1 MANRINLG
9 IIGAGRI
16 GRLHAE
22 NIIRHI
28 PKAKIRIIADL
39 YPDQVQ
45 TWAKDFDIPRITA
58 DYREVLDDLNV
69 EAVLI
74 CSSTDTHA
82 DFIIEAAEA
91 DKHIFCEKPID
102 LSIDRIKA
110 ALAVVEQRGVK
121 LQVGF
126 NRRFDHNHRKV
137 RDMVAG
143 GKIGEPHIIQITSRD
158 PSPPP
163 MDYLNVSG
171 GLFLDM
177 TIHDFDMARFLSG
190 SEVEEVY
197 ALGDVLIDPA
207 IGQAGDIDTAIVTL
221 KFASGAMGVINNS
234 RRATYGYDQR
244 VEVFGSKGGVLNRN
258 DTPSSAILSTGE
270 GVISEKPKY
279 FFLERYKESF
289 ILEMMAFID
298 AVLCD
303 ADPPV
308 DGEDGLKAA
317 LIAVAARES
326 LKQNRPVKI
335 GEID

>member
-1 MANRINLG
+1 MAGVNLG

-28 PKAKIRIIADL
+28 PKAKIQIIADL

-45 TWAKDFDIPRITA
+45 AWAKDFDIPRVTA
-58 DYREVLDDLNV
+58 DYREVLEDENID
-69 EAVLI
+69 AVLI

-82 DFIIEAAEA
+82 AFIIEAANTN
-91 DKHIFCEKPID
+91 KHIFCEKPID

-137 RDMVAG
+137 RDLVAE
-143 GKIGEPHIIQITSRD
+143 GKIGDPHIIQITSRD

-163 MDYLNVSG
+163 MEYIKVSG

-177 TIHDFDMARFLSG
+177 TIHDFDMARFLSS

-207 IGQAGDIDTAIVTL
+207 IGRAGDIDTATITL
-221 KFASGAMGVINNS
+221 KFASGAIGVINNS

-244 VEVFGSKGGVLNRN
+244 VEVFGSKGSVLNLN

-289 ILEMMAFID
+289 ILEMMEFID
-298 AVLCD
+298 AVIND

-317 LIAVAARES
+317 LIAVAAKES

-335 GEID
+335 REVD